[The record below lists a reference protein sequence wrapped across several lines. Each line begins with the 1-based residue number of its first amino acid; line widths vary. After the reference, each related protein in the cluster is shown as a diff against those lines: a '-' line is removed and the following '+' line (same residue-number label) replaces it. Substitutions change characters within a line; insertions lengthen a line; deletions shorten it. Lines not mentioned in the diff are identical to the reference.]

1 MGIVHLIREELERN
15 YIYIY
20 IGLVLIEEKMKRNI
34 EACGILEEKSA
45 AIVMNFWNLLCG
57 TRLFGVI
64 SFQTNMWHWF
74 NEFSKKWREKKIPFS
89 FVCNFETSKTI
100 FEHLILIFRDA

>member
-45 AIVMNFWNLLCG
+45 AIVINF
-57 TRLFGVI
+57 
-64 SFQTNMWHWF
+64 
-74 NEFSKKWREKKIPFS
+74 
-89 FVCNFETSKTI
+89 
-100 FEHLILIFRDA
+100 